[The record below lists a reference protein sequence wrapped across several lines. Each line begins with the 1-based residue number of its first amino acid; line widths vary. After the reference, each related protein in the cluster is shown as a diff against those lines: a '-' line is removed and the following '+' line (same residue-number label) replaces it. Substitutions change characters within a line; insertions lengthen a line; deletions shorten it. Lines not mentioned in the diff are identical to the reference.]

1 MIIFDQ
7 LINYSLISMRLPTRK
22 GELHRMMNRKD
33 DKYITQDAFDRMESK
48 LERLK
53 SSLITLAQEVTRTQE
68 MGDLS
73 ENAAYQEAKFTLRR
87 TMGQIEGLKQRI
99 KEAII
104 IEKPIQSDV
113 VQIGST
119 VTIVV
124 DGKQRVFEI
133 LGSHESDPLKGKI
146 SHLSPIGSALL
157 NHRVGDKVG
166 IEIQGVQ
173 IEHQII
179 EIS

>member
-1 MIIFDQ
+1 
-7 LINYSLISMRLPTRK
+7 
-22 GELHRMMNRKD
+22 MMNRKD
-33 DKYITQDAFDRMESK
+33 DKYITQDAFDRMKSK

-53 SSLITLAQEVTRTQE
+53 SSLLELAKEVTRTQE

-104 IEKPIQSDV
+104 IEKPTTSDV

-124 DGKQRVFEI
+124 DGKQRQFEI
-133 LGSHESDPLKGKI
+133 LGSHESDPMKGRI

-157 NHRVGDKVG
+157 NHRVGDKIE
-166 IEIQGVQ
+166 IEIQGSL
-173 IEHQII
+173 IEYEII
-179 EIS
+179 GIN

>member
-1 MIIFDQ
+1 
-7 LINYSLISMRLPTRK
+7 MRLPTRK

-33 DKYITQDAFDRMESK
+33 DKYITQDAFDRMKSK

-53 SSLITLAQEVTRTQE
+53 SSLLELAKEVTRTQE

-104 IEKPIQSDV
+104 IEKPTTSDV

-124 DGKQRVFEI
+124 DGKQRQFEI
-133 LGSHESDPLKGKI
+133 LGSHESDPMKGRI

-157 NHRVGDKVG
+157 NHRVGDKIE
-166 IEIQGVQ
+166 IEIQGSL
-173 IEHQII
+173 IEYEII
-179 EIS
+179 GIN